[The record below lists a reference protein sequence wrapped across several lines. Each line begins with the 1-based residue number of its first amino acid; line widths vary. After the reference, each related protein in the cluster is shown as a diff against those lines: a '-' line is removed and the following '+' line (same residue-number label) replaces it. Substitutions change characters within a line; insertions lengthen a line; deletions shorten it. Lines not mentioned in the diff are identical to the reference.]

1 MRKALLPALVALSI
15 IMLVLTSCASSNKE
29 RTLSED
35 ECSYT
40 LDLVFRQANYN
51 AVPEMFI
58 ALNELEDSMVMSEYS
73 FLNDLRQTIPGMDRL
88 LRQWELVV
96 ASSVIPSFDLF
107 SSYLT
112 NMADE
117 LVYPNPVQ
125 MIESGTDSISTFILE
140 DKGDSMALV
149 AKDHLQDLDVSVWRE
164 VAVQYNSWASTREK
178 LYGEQAPRI
187 DAEMEASQ
195 IIALLSHRLVEIYIS
210 YLRKE
215 EIMIRTT
222 PNADMDPVAARVLGL
237 D

>member
-1 MRKALLPALVALSI
+1 MRKALLPALVALAIS
-15 IMLVLTSCASSNKE
+15 MLVLTSCASSNKE

-35 ECSYT
+35 ECRYT
-40 LDLVFRQANYN
+40 LDLVFRQANDS

-58 ALNELEDSMVMSEYS
+58 AMNELDDSMVMSEYS
-73 FLNDLRQTIPGMDRL
+73 FLNDLRHTIPGMDRL
-88 LRQWELVV
+88 LMLWELAVS
-96 ASSVIPSFDLF
+96 SSVIPSFDLF

-112 NMADE
+112 TMADE
-117 LVYPNPVQ
+117 VVYPNPVQ
-125 MIESGTDSISTFILE
+125 MIESGTDSISLFILA

-149 AKDHLQDLDVSVWRE
+149 IRDHLLNLDVSPWRE

-187 DAEMEASQ
+187 DADMDSKE

-215 EIMIRTT
+215 EMMIRTT

>member
-1 MRKALLPALVALSI
+1 MRKALLPALVTLAI
-15 IMLVLTSCASSNKE
+15 FMLVLTSCASSNKE

-35 ECSYT
+35 ECRYT
-40 LDLVFRQANYN
+40 LDLVFRQANDS

-58 ALNELEDSMVMSEYS
+58 AMNELDDSMVMSEYS
-73 FLNDLRQTIPGMDRL
+73 FLNDLRHTIPGMDRL
-88 LRQWELVV
+88 LMQWELAVS
-96 ASSVIPSFDLF
+96 SSVIPSFDLF

-112 NMADE
+112 TMADE
-117 LVYPNPVQ
+117 VVYPNPVQ
-125 MIESGTDSISTFILE
+125 MIESGTDSISLFILA

-149 AKDHLQDLDVSVWRE
+149 IRDHLLNLDVSPWRE

-187 DAEMEASQ
+187 DADMDSKE

-215 EIMIRTT
+215 EMMIRTT

>member
-1 MRKALLPALVALSI
+1 MRKALLPALVALAIS
-15 IMLVLTSCASSNKE
+15 MLVLTSCASSNKE

-35 ECSYT
+35 ECRYT
-40 LDLVFRQANYN
+40 LDLVFRQANDS

-58 ALNELEDSMVMSEYS
+58 AMNELDDSMVMSEYS
-73 FLNDLRQTIPGMDRL
+73 FLNDLRHTIPGMDRL
-88 LRQWELVV
+88 LMLWELAVS
-96 ASSVIPSFDLF
+96 SSVIPSFDLF

-112 NMADE
+112 TMADE
-117 LVYPNPVQ
+117 VVYPNPVQ
-125 MIESGTDSISTFILE
+125 MIESGTDSISLFILA

-149 AKDHLQDLDVSVWRE
+149 IRDHLLNLDVSPWRE

-187 DAEMEASQ
+187 DADMDSKE

-215 EIMIRTT
+215 EMMIRTT
-222 PNADMDPVAARVLGL
+222 PNADMDPVASRVLGL

>member
-1 MRKALLPALVALSI
+1 MRKALLPALVALAIS
-15 IMLVLTSCASSNKE
+15 MLVLTSCASSNKE

-35 ECSYT
+35 ECRYT
-40 LDLVFRQANYN
+40 LDLVFRQANDS

-58 ALNELEDSMVMSEYS
+58 AMNELDDSMVMSEYS
-73 FLNDLRQTIPGMDRL
+73 FLNDLRHTIPGMDRL
-88 LRQWELVV
+88 LMLWELAVS
-96 ASSVIPSFDLF
+96 SSVIPSFDLF

-112 NMADE
+112 TMADE
-117 LVYPNPVQ
+117 VVYPYPVQ
-125 MIESGTDSISTFILE
+125 MIESGTDSISLFILA

-149 AKDHLQDLDVSVWRE
+149 IRDHLLNLDVSPWRE

-187 DAEMEASQ
+187 DADMDSKE

-215 EIMIRTT
+215 EMMIRTT

>member
-1 MRKALLPALVALSI
+1 MRKALLPALVALAIS
-15 IMLVLTSCASSNKE
+15 MLVLTSCASSNKE

-35 ECSYT
+35 ECRYT
-40 LDLVFRQANYN
+40 LDLVFRQANDS

-58 ALNELEDSMVMSEYS
+58 AMNELDDSMVMSEYS
-73 FLNDLRQTIPGMDRL
+73 FLNDLRHTIPGMDRL
-88 LRQWELVV
+88 LMQWELAVS
-96 ASSVIPSFDLF
+96 SSVIPSFDLF

-112 NMADE
+112 TMADE
-117 LVYPNPVQ
+117 VVYPNPVQ
-125 MIESGTDSISTFILE
+125 MIESGTDSISLFILA

-149 AKDHLQDLDVSVWRE
+149 IRDHLLNLDVSPWRE

-187 DAEMEASQ
+187 DADMDSKE

-215 EIMIRTT
+215 EMMIRTT
-222 PNADMDPVAARVLGL
+222 PNADMDPVASRVLGL